1 MILSRDELRAALDA
15 GEIGFD
21 PPIDEAEQLGA
32 ASIDVRLGHQFTKLK
47 SVPGVTVS
55 VADGLKTLG
64 GELNVWDTVELKEK
78 DGFGRRETLDLL
90 PGDFILAMTLETIRV
105 PRHMIALIEGRSTYA
120 RVGLSMH
127 QTAPWIQPG
136 WEGPVTL
143 EITNQGPLTIRLTP
157 KVDRPCQVTFFRLG
171 GEVPEDHAYGSRDS
185 DAYQRQR
192 HPLVPDRNE
201 H

>member
-1 MILSRDELRAALDA
+1 MILSHDELKAALDA

-64 GELNVWDTVELKEK
+64 KLNVWDTVVKKK
-78 DGFGRRETLDLL
+78 DGFGRPETLDLL

-105 PRHMIALIEGRSTYA
+105 PLNMIALIEGRSTYA

-136 WEGPVTL
+136 WEGQLTL

-157 KVDRPCQVTFFRLG
+157 KVDRPCQVAFFRLD

-185 DAYQRQR
+185 DAYQGQR

-201 H
+201 R